1 MPMQFD
7 KDPEKS
13 IRQAIELLKEN
24 NQIEA
29 GDPVV
34 ILSDV
39 LNQDFDTEAI
49 LLRKA

>member
-1 MPMQFD
+1 MQFD

-13 IRQAIELLKEN
+13 IRQAIEVLKEN
-24 NQIEA
+24 DQIEA

>member
-1 MPMQFD
+1 MQFD

-13 IRQAIELLKEN
+13 IRQAIKLLKEN
-24 NQIEA
+24 GQIEA